1 MKRLTYEVIGPKGP
15 ISRHN
20 KAACAVEAFH
30 KSPDAVRIIVKGFG
44 GLYKGRLVPHGPD
57 TSEATFV
64 SREAGSE

>member
-1 MKRLTYEVIGPKGP
+1 MSRLIYTVVGPKGP
-15 ISRHN
+15 ISKHTKEYRAV
-20 KAACAVEAFH
+20 AAFQ
-30 KSPDAVRIIVKGFG
+30 KSDDAVRIIVKGFG